1 MLDEV
6 FERLYRN
13 SKSEKRT
20 DLEELYRIIKESF
33 LEEKDAEY
41 VMDFL
46 KKYFIEVDEETRQVK
61 LSPWTYSLFEMSIA

>member
-33 LEEKDAEY
+33 LEEKDVDY

-61 LSPWTYSLFEMSIA
+61 LSSWTYSLFEMSIA

>member
-1 MLDEV
+1 LLDEV

-33 LEEKDAEY
+33 LEEKDVDY

-61 LSPWTYSLFEMSIA
+61 LSSWTYSLFEMSIA